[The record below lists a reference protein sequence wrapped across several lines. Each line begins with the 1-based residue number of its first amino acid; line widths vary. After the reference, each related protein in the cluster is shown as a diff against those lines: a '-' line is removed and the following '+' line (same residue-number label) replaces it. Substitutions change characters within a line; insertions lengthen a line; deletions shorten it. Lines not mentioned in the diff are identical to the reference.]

1 MAHATETTTG
11 AAQAQSGAPTTVT
24 MGKALNLALHDAL
37 RDDPR
42 TLIFGEDVGPLGGV
56 FRVTDGLQAEFGATR
71 VFNTPL
77 AEATIAATA
86 LGLAIKGFH
95 PVAEMQFDAFSYPSF
110 QQVTSNIAKY
120 HTRTGGACPAS
131 LVIRIPYGGL
141 IGAIEQHSESPE
153 TYYVHTA
160 GLKVVTPSTPAEA
173 YGLLTAAIRD
183 PDPVIFLEPKARYWS
198 RQDFTQPLESLPL
211 PPLDKAR
218 VARAGTDAT
227 VVAYGPTVA
236 TALAAAEAAQQ
247 EGVSL
252 EVVDLRSLSPIDF
265 ETLIA
270 SARKTRRV
278 IVAHEAPVYMGLG
291 AEIAARLTHD
301 LFDTLVAPVER
312 IGAATTPY
320 PPSRFEKLFLPDVD
334 RILEAVD
341 RTREY

>member
-1 MAHATETTTG
+1 MTQTSERISGAQTTTT
-11 AAQAQSGAPTTVT
+11 APVT
-24 MGKALNLALHDAL
+24 LGKALNQALYDAL

-42 TLIFGEDVGPLGGV
+42 VLVFGEDVGRLGGV
-56 FRVTDGLQAEFGATR
+56 FRVTDGLREAFGEAR
-71 VFNTPL
+71 VFDTPL
-77 AEATIAATA
+77 AEATIAAVA
-86 LGLAIKGFH
+86 LGLTIKGFH

-131 LVIRIPYGGL
+131 LVIRIPYGGA

-160 GLKVVTPSTPAEA
+160 GLKVITPSTPADA

-198 RQDFTQPLESLPL
+198 RQELPQPLSSLPPL
-211 PPLDKAR
+211 PLDKAR
-218 VARAGTDAT
+218 VAREGTDAT

-236 TALAAAEAAQQ
+236 TALAAAEAAEQ

-252 EVVDLRSLSPIDF
+252 EVIDLRSLSPIDF
-265 ETLIA
+265 ETLAA
-270 SARKTRRV
+270 SARKTQRV
-278 IVAHEAPVYMGLG
+278 VIAHEAPVSMGLG

-301 LFDTLVAPVER
+301 LFDTLAAPVER

>member
-1 MAHATETTTG
+1 MTTATM
-11 AAQAQSGAPTTVT
+11 TVT
-24 MGKALNLALHDAL
+24 MGKALNLALGDTL

-42 TLIFGEDVGPLGGV
+42 ALVFGEDVGKLGGV
-56 FRVTDGLQAEFGATR
+56 FRVTDGLHAEFGQAR

-77 AEATIAATA
+77 AEATIAGIA
-86 LGLAIKGFH
+86 LGLAVKGFH

-120 HTRTGGACPAS
+120 HTRTGGACPVS
-131 LVIRIPYGGL
+131 LVIRIPYGGN

-160 GLKVVTPSTPAEA
+160 GLKVVTPSNPADA
-173 YGLLTAAIRD
+173 YSLLRAAIAD
-183 PDPVIFLEPKARYWS
+183 PDPVIFLEPKARYWM
-198 RQDFTQPLESLPL
+198 RQDIEFPLAPE
-211 PPLDKAR
+211 PLDRAR

-227 VVAYGPTVA
+227 VIAYGPTVA
-236 TALAAAEAAQQ
+236 VALEAASAAAE

-252 EVVDLRSLSPIDF
+252 EVVDLRSLSPVDF
-265 ETLIA
+265 DTLSA
-270 SARKTRRV
+270 SVRKTKRAV
-278 IVAHEAPVYMGLG
+278 VVHEAPVFMGLG

-312 IGAATTPY
+312 VGAPTTPY
-320 PPSRFEKLFLPDVD
+320 PPSRHEKLFLPDVD